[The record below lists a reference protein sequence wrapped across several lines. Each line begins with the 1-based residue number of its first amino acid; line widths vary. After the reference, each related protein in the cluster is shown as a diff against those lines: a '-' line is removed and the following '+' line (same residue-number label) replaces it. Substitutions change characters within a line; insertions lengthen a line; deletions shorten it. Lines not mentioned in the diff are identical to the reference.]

1 MGGAEV
7 IAEKTRGELI
17 RFRDEVAGHGGD
29 RLHDHF
35 ARIVVAEAIDAGL
48 EGNAAVGALL
58 ASPDG
63 EILLVERNRMLVP
76 FFRSDYHAEMVLLSR
91 YEEEQ
96 RPADLHGYTLV
107 TSLEPCEM
115 CMIRIVISGV
125 SNVLYVAEDLGKG
138 GITGPN
144 KLAANWARLA
154 ASQHFALAECDER
167 LAEISLATFEETIGG
182 ISDKL
187 MARRLPDQGER
198 SPDRST
204 G

>member
-1 MGGAEV
+1 MSGDLV
-7 IAEKTRGELI
+7 IADKTRRELV
-17 RFRDEVAGHGGD
+17 RFRDEVLDHGGD
-29 RLHDHF
+29 RPHDHL
-35 ARIVVAEAIDAGL
+35 ARIVVTEAIDAWL

-58 ASPDG
+58 MSPDG
-63 EILLVERNRMLVP
+63 EVLLVERNRMLVP
-76 FFRSDYHAEMVLLSR
+76 HFRSDYHAQMVLLSR

-96 RPADLHGYTLV
+96 RPADLSGYTLV

-125 SNVLYVAEDLGKG
+125 SNVLYVTDDLGKG

-154 ASQHFALAECDER
+154 TYQEFAAADCDER
-167 LAEISLATFEETIGG
+167 LAAISLAAFVATIAE

-187 MARRLPDQGER
+187 MARRLPDLAK
-198 SPDRST
+198 
-204 G
+204 